1 MAEEIGSAPGAGN
14 PVEASPAPAEA
25 ISATPTSPLDGF
37 QDADLRAYAEGKG
50 FDKAGFEGVVKSYS
64 HLEKMTT
71 NRDSTVV
78 IPGLDATPEQQ
89 AEFYN
94 RLGRPEAED
103 GYSFKLDKGIDTS
116 RLDAMRGKAHAL
128 GITDAQFSGL
138 AQADMDFM
146 NSAVQDQADN
156 AVISKAEAELA
167 LKKEWGAA
175 YDTKVAGID
184 VAAHKLGFSNEQLV
198 ALHKTMGPVDAMKF
212 VDGLNSKIGDHK
224 MEKGELVG
232 SGHKTPEQAK
242 LDMDALMGKKEF
254 VDAWT
259 DKSNPG
265 HKSAV
270 AQKAALARLMSGVV

>member
-1 MAEEIGSAPGAGN
+1 MAEEIGSVDTGN
-14 PVEASPAPAEA
+14 PVEASTAPAEA

-64 HLEKMTT
+64 HLEKMST
-71 NRDSTVV
+71 NHDSTVV

-89 AEFYN
+89 SEFYN

-103 GYSFKLDKGIDTS
+103 GYSFKLDEGIDTS
-116 RLDAMRGKAHAL
+116 RLDTMRSKAHAL
-128 GITDAQFSGL
+128 GITDEQFSGM

-146 NSAVQDQADN
+146 TGAVQDQSDQ

-184 VAAHKLGFSNEQLV
+184 VAAHKLGFSDEHLIG
-198 ALHKTMGPVDAMKF
+198 LHKIMGPVDAMKF
-212 VDGLNSKIGDHK
+212 VDGLNSKIGDHQ
-224 MEKGELVG
+224 MESGETV
-232 SGHKTPEQAK
+232 SSDHKTPEQAK
-242 LDMDALMGKKEF
+242 LEMNALMGKPEF
-254 VDAWT
+254 VAAWT
-259 DKSNPG
+259 DKSNSG
-265 HKSAV
+265 HKDAV
-270 AQKAALARLMSGVV
+270 AQKAALSRLISGIV